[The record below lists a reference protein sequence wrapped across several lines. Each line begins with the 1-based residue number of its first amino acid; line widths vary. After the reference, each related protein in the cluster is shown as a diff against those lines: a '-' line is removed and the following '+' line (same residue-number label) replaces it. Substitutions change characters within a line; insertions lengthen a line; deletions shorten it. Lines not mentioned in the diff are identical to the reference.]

1 VPRRLFIQREP
12 HELRHIAQELARNA
26 PMRSALYHANPSCRS
41 TSGDLCFPLFPSVR
55 RKPREIT
62 KASAG
67 RLHADARMR
76 GKALV

>member
-1 VPRRLFIQREP
+1 MLSRKALVSGVTRLPSEP
-12 HELRHIAQELARNA
+12 VLDADA
-26 PMRSALYHANPSCRS
+26 SY
-41 TSGDLCFPLFPSVR
+41 PLFPSVR

-67 RLHADARMR
+67 RLDAHARMR